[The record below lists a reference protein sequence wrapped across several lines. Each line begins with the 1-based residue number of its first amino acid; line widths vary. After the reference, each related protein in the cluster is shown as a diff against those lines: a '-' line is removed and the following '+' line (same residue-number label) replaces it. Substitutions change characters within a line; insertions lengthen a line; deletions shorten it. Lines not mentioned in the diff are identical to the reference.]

1 MYTDYC
7 LKFTDAAQCMATL
20 FTEQTTL
27 QGDVVETF
35 QQPKYAAIDVIG
47 TIYKPT
53 GKMLQS
59 EEGDCPEMA
68 PVTGWHANVRHTEP
82 APELEQFAVVP
93 TSPVRGWA

>member
-35 QQPKYAAIDVIG
+35 QQSKYAAVDVIG

-59 EEGDCPEMA
+59 EEGDYPEMA
-68 PVTGWHANVRHTEP
+68 SVPGYHANVRHTEP